1 MTALDIKVI
10 HKIVT
15 DPQAAAI
22 ARNFIRQY
30 QESQQALCAVPP
42 VTPNKP

>member
-10 HKIVT
+10 QKILS

-22 ARNFIRQY
+22 AKDFIRQY
-30 QESQQALCAVPP
+30 RESQQEPCAVPP